1 MSPDK
6 RTIFLH
12 FESTLIDSLKEKLI
26 EFFEPFRGVFS
37 VNGPSQLSI
46 KQSQATKLLLQESS
60 DKNVEDQYLVNNA
73 ENDVE
78 NDVEN
83 GIVNDSKQLTNTS
96 SSVPPL
102 LDNENDI
109 DRAKENA
116 GNLDRDKIID
126 KRPNE
131 PTESK
136 SMNIRKT
143 LPSTSST
150 LINTRQASWA
160 SEVFSDEDITENQPS
175 LKRRKTN
182 VTMVNIDDRI
192 DNDKV
197 GNKPDSKDD
206 TIIQQTNDDQTE
218 DSNES
223 QFSRNKPSEKYLKY
237 REDDTEKETP
247 IQHSQQ
253 STSINDIIDIDDDSD
268 IDNTSEFQNKSVS
281 FKKTLDVNIEELKY
295 NWNNLFK
302 LNIETESN
310 HKEKIYNEDED
321 AFEDAGLNNIDDEQ
335 LAEKALSRIL
345 HKDDFNELK
354 ILGQFNLGFI
364 IVRRDAKSEGN
375 DQIDL
380 FIVDQHAADEKFN
393 FENLQS
399 NHKIQSQ
406 RLIR

>member
-1 MSPDK
+1 
-6 RTIFLH
+6 
-12 FESTLIDSLKEKLI
+12 
-26 EFFEPFRGVFS
+26 
-37 VNGPSQLSI
+37 
-46 KQSQATKLLLQESS
+46 
-60 DKNVEDQYLVNNA
+60 
-73 ENDVE
+73 
-78 NDVEN
+78 
-83 GIVNDSKQLTNTS
+83 
-96 SSVPPL
+96 
-102 LDNENDI
+102 
-109 DRAKENA
+109 
-116 GNLDRDKIID
+116 
-126 KRPNE
+126 
-131 PTESK
+131 
-136 SMNIRKT
+136 MNISQT
-143 LPSTSST
+143 LPSTSAS

-160 SEVFSDEDITENQPS
+160 SEVFSDEDIIENQPS

-182 VTMVNIDDRI
+182 VTMVNIDDNI
-192 DNDKV
+192 ENDKV
-197 GNKPDSKDD
+197 DNKGDR
-206 TIIQQTNDDQTE
+206 IIQQINDDQTE

-237 REDDTEKETP
+237 REDDAKEETP

-253 STSINDIIDIDDDSD
+253 SSSTNDVIDIDDDSD
-268 IDNTSEFQNKSVS
+268 TDNTSVFQNGSVS

-295 NWNNLFK
+295 NWNNLFR

-310 HKEKIYNEDED
+310 HKEKLYNEDED

-375 DQIDL
+375 DQVDL

>member
-46 KQSQATKLLLQESS
+46 KQSQATKLLIQESS
-60 DKNVEDQYLVNNA
+60 DKNVEDQCLVNNA

-78 NDVEN
+78 ND
-83 GIVNDSKQLTNTS
+83 IVNDSKQLSNTS
-96 SSVPPL
+96 SNVPL

-109 DRAKENA
+109 DRVKENV

-136 SMNIRKT
+136 SMNISQT
-143 LPSTSST
+143 LPSTSAS

-182 VTMVNIDDRI
+182 VTMVNIDDSI
-192 DNDKV
+192 DNDRV
-197 GNKPDSKDD
+197 NNKTDSKDD
-206 TIIQQTNDDQTE
+206 TIIQQINDDQTE
-218 DSNES
+218 DANES
-223 QFSRNKPSEKYLKY
+223 QFSRDKPSEKYLKY
-237 REDDTEKETP
+237 GEDDAEKETP

-253 STSINDIIDIDDDSD
+253 STSTNDVIDIDDDSD
-268 IDNTSEFQNKSVS
+268 IDNTSAFQNKSVS